1 MDPEVADRL
10 PEKVHLALRPSSAW
24 SEEACL
30 PGARACAVE
39 SWNVAA
45 AVEAPLPVWRAGTT
59 TRLRDAVTLPVE
71 AGEIRDGNLTIGAG
85 EGPAAGLG
93 RKRSTPR

>member
-1 MDPEVADRL
+1 MVADRL

-24 SEEACL
+24 SEAACL
-30 PGARACAVE
+30 PGVRACAVE
-39 SWNVAA
+39 AWNVAA
-45 AVEAPLPVWRAGTT
+45 AAEAPLPVWRAGTTT

-85 EGPAAGLG
+85 EGPAVGLW